1 MRLCWFARADAAGAV
16 VSEAELNRLAEW
28 IAPVP
33 GMTEALLFTPG
44 TTHDPYLND
53 GQPPA
58 LALQLYF
65 DEIEALEAALAAGG
79 PLTALADPALPPSLA
94 GAAFTQQA
102 MLARAFTVP
111 DPVFRTPAGGFP
123 CTYLVAY
130 EGTAENL
137 PAWLSH
143 YLAHHAVIMTRFPG
157 IRQVEVCTR
166 IDWCGALPWSR
177 VDHMQRNKVVFD
189 DAAALTAALNSSV
202 RHEMRA
208 DFSTFPP
215 FTGPV
220 SHFPMTTRVVRS
232 RSGPAGGD
240 ARTPERP

>member
-1 MRLCWFARADAAGAV
+1 MRLCWFAQANAAGAV
-16 VSEAELNRLAEW
+16 VTAAELNRLAET

-33 GMTEALLFTPG
+33 GVTEVLLFTPG

-58 LALQLYF
+58 LALQVYF
-65 DEIEALEAALAAGG
+65 DGIEALEGALDG
-79 PLTALADPALPPSLA
+79 PLMALADPAHLPSLT
-94 GAAFTQQA
+94 GATFTQQA
-102 MLARAFTVP
+102 MLARSFTVA
-111 DPVFRTPAGGFP
+111 DPVFRTPPDAHP

-130 EGTAENL
+130 EGTAEDL
-137 PAWLSH
+137 PSWLSH
-143 YLAHHAVIMTRFPG
+143 YIAHHVVIMTRFPG

-166 IDWCGALPWSR
+166 IDWCGALPWPR

-189 DAAALTAALNSSV
+189 DADALTAALNSPV

-215 FTGPV
+215 FAGAV
-220 SHFPMTTRVVRS
+220 SHFPVTTRVVRPIT
-232 RSGPAGGD
+232 RH
-240 ARTPERP
+240 

>member
-1 MRLCWFARADAAGAV
+1 MRLCWFAQANAAGAV
-16 VSEAELNRLAEW
+16 VTAAELNRLAET

-33 GMTEALLFTPG
+33 GVTEVLLFTPG

-58 LALQLYF
+58 LALQVYF
-65 DEIEALEAALAAGG
+65 DGIEALEGALDG
-79 PLTALADPALPPSLA
+79 PLMALADPAHLPSLT
-94 GAAFTQQA
+94 GATFTQQA
-102 MLARAFTVP
+102 MLARSFTVA
-111 DPVFRTPAGGFP
+111 DPVFRTPPDAHP

-130 EGTAENL
+130 EGTAEDL
-137 PAWLSH
+137 PSWLSH
-143 YLAHHAVIMTRFPG
+143 YIAHHVAIMTRFPG

-166 IDWCGALPWSR
+166 IDWCGALPWPR

-189 DAAALTAALNSSV
+189 DADALTAALNSPV

-215 FTGPV
+215 FAGAV
-220 SHFPMTTRVVRS
+220 SHFPVTTRVVRPIT
-232 RSGPAGGD
+232 RH
-240 ARTPERP
+240 

>member
-1 MRLCWFARADAAGAV
+1 MRLCWFAQARSAGAV
-16 VSEAELNRLAEW
+16 VSEAELNWLAET
-28 IAPVP
+28 IAGVP
-33 GMTEALLFTPG
+33 GVTEALLFTPG

-58 LALQLYF
+58 LALQVYF
-65 DEIEALEAALAAGG
+65 DGIESLEGALSAGG
-79 PLTALADPALPPSLA
+79 PLLVLVDPARLPSLS

-102 MLARAFTVP
+102 MLARSFAVP
-111 DPVFRTPAGGFP
+111 DPVFRTPSGALP

-130 EGTAENL
+130 EGTAEDL
-137 PAWLSH
+137 PDWLSH
-143 YLAHHAVIMTRFPG
+143 YIAHHAAIMTRFPG

-166 IDWCGALPWSR
+166 IDWCGALPWPR

-189 DAAALTAALNSSV
+189 DAAALTAALNSPV

-220 SHFPMTTRVVRS
+220 SHFPMATRVVRPIT
-232 RSGPAGGD
+232 RHC
-240 ARTPERP
+240 

>member
-1 MRLCWFARADAAGAV
+1 MRLCWFARAFAADAAVTEG
-16 VSEAELNRLAEW
+16 ELSWLTEIFA
-28 IAPVP
+28 ATP
-33 GMTEALLFTPG
+33 GVTEALLFTPS

-65 DEIEALEAALAAGG
+65 DGIESLEGALDG
-79 PLTALADPALPPSLA
+79 PLMALADPARLPSLT

-102 MLARAFTVP
+102 MLVRSFTVP
-111 DPVFRTPAGGFP
+111 DPVFRTPPGAHA

-130 EGTAENL
+130 EGTAEDL
-137 PAWLSH
+137 PSWLSH
-143 YLAHHAVIMTRFPG
+143 YIAHHAAIMTRFPG

-166 IDWCGALPWSR
+166 IDWCGALAWPR
-177 VDHMQRNKVVFD
+177 VDYMQRNKVVFD
-189 DAAALTAALNSSV
+189 DPDALTAALNSPV

-208 DFSTFPP
+208 DFANFPA

-220 SHFPMTTRVVRS
+220 SHFPMTTRMVR
-232 RSGPAGGD
+232 PI
-240 ARTPERP
+240 TRPG